1 MIRPVKRARGGREAD
16 QRLEQHRHGATPN
29 EQALNKGRTAAGAKA
44 KVDAR
49 LLPAVCFEVIAPA
62 RFECFRTGLREC
74 RTTGKGGRAVIVFE
88 RLTSARH
95 SGLEPVIIAIN

>member
-16 QRLEQHRHGATPN
+16 QRLEEHRHGATPN

-49 LLPAVCFEVIAPA
+49 LLPALCFEMIAPA
-62 RFECFRTGLREC
+62 RLECFRTGLAR
-74 RTTGKGGRAVIVFE
+74 GRIAMKCLVGAAGAVIASE
-88 RLTSARH
+88 RLTSILCHHRYFK
-95 SGLEPVIIAIN
+95 